1 MDLGTN
7 EKQLTARCELDH
19 VNSQAQ
25 YPLYQSSIWN
35 LVPVCHDCNRSKLDQ
50 VISFNSWTIDIKNE
64 PFQIELSF
72 TPEME
77 VGTYLKILK
86 YKNILELK
94 INISSQDD
102 LGNSDLVTLRLNEL
116 YMSRLEC
123 KLLDFILGHIFDG
136 IRSSTKFKLEEL
148 KKNTSRDTGKEVF
161 SYYFA
166 ISIDIFESKHYSKM
180 LYSKLISEFIR
191 QYISVDYF
199 LDK

>member
-1 MDLGTN
+1 
-7 EKQLTARCELDH
+7 
-19 VNSQAQ
+19 
-25 YPLYQSSIWN
+25 
-35 LVPVCHDCNRSKLDQ
+35 
-50 VISFNSWTIDIKNE
+50 
-64 PFQIELSF
+64 
-72 TPEME
+72 
-77 VGTYLKILK
+77 
-86 YKNILELK
+86 
-94 INISSQDD
+94 QDD

-166 ISIDIFESKHYSKM
+166 ISIDIFESTHYSKM